1 VSPGLGPPRLQDT
14 HTKTGYFTENSK
26 NKEMIANSYP
36 NVEKHASYLR
46 SISLNQL
53 LNHPK
58 AG

>member
-1 VSPGLGPPRLQDT
+1 VSQGLGPPRLQDT
-14 HTKTGYFTENSK
+14 HTGYFAENSK
-26 NKEMIANSYP
+26 NKEMIANSNP